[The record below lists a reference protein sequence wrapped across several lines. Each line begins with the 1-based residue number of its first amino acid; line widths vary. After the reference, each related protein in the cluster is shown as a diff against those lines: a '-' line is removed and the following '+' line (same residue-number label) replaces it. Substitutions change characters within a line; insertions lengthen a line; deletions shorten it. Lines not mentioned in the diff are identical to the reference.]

1 MSPRQKERNSR
12 HSGEGPPAIKR
23 RMRTLN
29 SEYGEKQKS
38 RKTIPGKSGLP
49 DMPEQ
54 EDIGRL
60 IKQANEGNVQAQCVL
75 GNIFYNG
82 EGVRRNSCE
91 ALRWFRKAAEQG
103 YDKAQNIL
111 GTLYAI
117 GYEIRTPDYA
127 GALKRYRTSKRQRNG
142 NVEVQ
147 FYYGSYNIK
156 QDYAEALKWFRKAA
170 GQGCDNAQNNLGIL
184 YANGYGVE
192 QDYTEALKWY
202 RKAVEQGNG
211 KAQSN
216 LGDLYRY
223 GHGVEQDYAE
233 ALKWYR
239 KAAGQGVAAAWKILG
254 NMYCRGEGVEKD
266 FVTAAEW
273 YRKYVE
279 VMYPVCQGVQKGS
292 EEDIQNEYNAVIQDC
307 VIQAVN
313 NFDRPVVI
321 VKTQPLVSWDQ
332 YRVVLAV
339 SSITMK
345 VPFIM
350 LGDNVR
356 GEYLGGMGVGEDDD
370 MDFIMRTEVTCR
382 VRKGARH
389 CYVVTIRADDY
400 DKFVSSVT
408 WNYIQLCKEKN
419 KDPFTEYGAELI
431 KNR

>member
-1 MSPRQKERNSR
+1 MNMK
-12 HSGEGPPAIKR
+12 
-23 RMRTLN
+23 
-29 SEYGEKQKS
+29 KS
-38 RKTIPGKSGLP
+38 RQTTPGKSGLP
-49 DMPEQ
+49 DMPGQ
-54 EDIGRL
+54 EGIERL
-60 IKQANEGNVQAQCVL
+60 LKQADEGNVQAQCAL

-82 EGVRRNSCE
+82 EGVRRNYCE

-117 GYEIRTPDYA
+117 GYEIRIPDYA
-127 GALKRYRTSKRQRNG
+127 GALKRYRISERQKNG

-192 QDYTEALKWY
+192 QDYAEALKWF
-202 RKAVEQGNG
+202 RKAVEQGNS
-211 KAQSN
+211 KAKSN

-239 KAAGQGVAAAWKILG
+239 KAAGQGVAAAWKSLG

-279 VMYPVCQGVQKGS
+279 VMYPIRQGVEKDS
-292 EEDIQNEYNAVIQDC
+292 WEDIQNEYNAVIQDC
-307 VIQAVN
+307 VIKVVK

-321 VKTQPLVSWDQ
+321 AKTQPLEPWHQHTVA
-332 YRVVLAV
+332 RAVL
-339 SSITMK
+339 STTMK
-345 VPFIM
+345 VPFIV
-350 LGDNVR
+350 LGNHVQ
-356 GEYLGGMGVGEDDD
+356 GGYLDGIGVGEDDD
-370 MDFIMRTEVTCR
+370 MDFIMRTEMTPR
-382 VRKGARH
+382 IRKGARH
-389 CYVVTIRADDY
+389 CYMVTIRSGDY

-408 WNYIQLCKEKN
+408 RNYIQLCKEKN
-419 KDPFTEYGAELI
+419 KNPFTEYGAEFI
-431 KNR
+431 KTR

>member
-1 MSPRQKERNSR
+1 M
-12 HSGEGPPAIKR
+12 
-23 RMRTLN
+23 N
-29 SEYGEKQKS
+29 SEYEEKHKIRQAIP
-38 RKTIPGKSGLP
+38 RKDGLP

-54 EDIGRL
+54 EGIGRL
-60 IKQANEGNVQAQCVL
+60 IRQADEGNVQAQCEL

-111 GTLYAI
+111 GALYAN
-117 GYEIRTPDYA
+117 GYEKRIPDYA
-127 GALKRYRTSKRQRNG
+127 GALERYRTSECRRYRG
-142 NVEVQ
+142 VEVQ

-170 GQGCDNAQNNLGIL
+170 GQGCENAQNNLGIL

-192 QDYTEALKWY
+192 QDYAEALKWF
-202 RKAVEQGNG
+202 RKAVEQGNS
-211 KAQSN
+211 KAKSN

-239 KAAGQGVAAAWKILG
+239 KAAGQGVAAAWKSLG

-279 VMYPVCQGVQKGS
+279 VMYPVRQGVEKDS
-292 EEDIQNEYNAVIQDC
+292 WEDIQNEYNAVIKDC
-307 VIQAVN
+307 VVQVVN

-321 VKTQPLVSWDQ
+321 AKTQQLESWDQ
-332 YRVVLAV
+332 HKVALAV
-339 SSITMK
+339 SSTTMK

-350 LGDNVR
+350 FGNNAR
-356 GEYLGGMGVGEDDD
+356 GEYLGGIGVGEDDD
-370 MDFIMRTEVTCR
+370 MDFIMRTEVTHR
-382 VRKGARH
+382 IRKGARH
-389 CYVVTIRADDY
+389 CYMVTIRSGDY

-408 WNYIQLCKEKN
+408 RNYIQLCKEKN
-419 KDPFTEYGAELI
+419 KNPFTEYGAEFI
-431 KNR
+431 KTR

>member
-1 MSPRQKERNSR
+1 MPGQEGIER
-12 HSGEGPPAIKR
+12 
-23 RMRTLN
+23 L
-29 SEYGEKQKS
+29 
-38 RKTIPGKSGLP
+38 L
-49 DMPEQ
+49 
-54 EDIGRL
+54 
-60 IKQANEGNVQAQCVL
+60 KQADEGNVQAQCAL

-82 EGVRRNSCE
+82 EGVRRNYCE

-117 GYEIRTPDYA
+117 GYEIRIPDYA
-127 GALKRYRTSKRQRNG
+127 GALKRYRISERQKNG

-192 QDYTEALKWY
+192 QDY
-202 RKAVEQGNG
+202 
-211 KAQSN
+211 
-216 LGDLYRY
+216 
-223 GHGVEQDYAE
+223 AE

-239 KAAGQGVAAAWKILG
+239 KAAGQGVAAAWKSLG

-279 VMYPVCQGVQKGS
+279 VMYPIRQGVEKDS
-292 EEDIQNEYNAVIQDC
+292 WEDIQNEYNAVIQDC
-307 VIQAVN
+307 VIKVVK

-321 VKTQPLVSWDQ
+321 AKTQPLEPWHQHTVAIA
-332 YRVVLAV
+332 VL
-339 SSITMK
+339 STTMK
-345 VPFIM
+345 VPFIV
-350 LGDNVR
+350 LGNHVQ
-356 GEYLGGMGVGEDDD
+356 GGYLDGIGVGEDDD
-370 MDFIMRTEVTCR
+370 MDFIMRTEMTPR
-382 VRKGARH
+382 IRKGARH
-389 CYVVTIRADDY
+389 CYMVTIRSGDY

-408 WNYIQLCKEKN
+408 RNYIQLCKEKN
-419 KDPFTEYGAELI
+419 KNPFTEYGAEFI
-431 KNR
+431 KTR

>member
-1 MSPRQKERNSR
+1 MK
-12 HSGEGPPAIKR
+12 
-23 RMRTLN
+23 
-29 SEYGEKQKS
+29 KS
-38 RKTIPGKSGLP
+38 RQTTPGKSGLP
-49 DMPEQ
+49 DMPGQ
-54 EDIGRL
+54 EGIERL
-60 IKQANEGNVQAQCVL
+60 LKQADEGNVQAQCAL

-82 EGVRRNSCE
+82 EGVRRNYCE

-117 GYEIRTPDYA
+117 GYEIRIPDYA
-127 GALKRYRTSKRQRNG
+127 GALKRYRISERQKNG

-192 QDYTEALKWY
+192 QDYAEALKWY
-202 RKAVEQGNG
+202 RKAVEQGNS
-211 KAQSN
+211 KAKSN

-239 KAAGQGVAAAWKILG
+239 KAAGQGVAAAWKSLG

-279 VMYPVCQGVQKGS
+279 VMYPIRQGVEKDS
-292 EEDIQNEYNAVIQDC
+292 WEDIQNEYNAVIQDC
-307 VIQAVN
+307 VIKVVK

-321 VKTQPLVSWDQ
+321 AKTQPLEPWHQHTVAIA
-332 YRVVLAV
+332 VL
-339 SSITMK
+339 STTMK
-345 VPFIM
+345 VPFIV
-350 LGDNVR
+350 LGNHVQ
-356 GEYLGGMGVGEDDD
+356 GGYLDGIGVGEDDD
-370 MDFIMRTEVTCR
+370 MDFIMRTEMTPR
-382 VRKGARH
+382 IRKGARH
-389 CYVVTIRADDY
+389 CYMVTIRSGDY

-408 WNYIQLCKEKN
+408 RNYIQLCKEKN
-419 KDPFTEYGAELI
+419 KNPFTEYGAEFI
-431 KNR
+431 KTR

>member
-1 MSPRQKERNSR
+1 MNMK
-12 HSGEGPPAIKR
+12 
-23 RMRTLN
+23 
-29 SEYGEKQKS
+29 KS
-38 RKTIPGKSGLP
+38 RQTTPGKSGLP
-49 DMPEQ
+49 DMPGQ
-54 EDIGRL
+54 EGIERL
-60 IKQANEGNVQAQCVL
+60 LKQADEGNVQAQCAL

-82 EGVRRNSCE
+82 EGVRRNYCE

-117 GYEIRTPDYA
+117 GYEIRIPDYA
-127 GALKRYRTSKRQRNG
+127 GALKRYRISERQKNG

-192 QDYTEALKWY
+192 QDYAEALKWF

-211 KAQSN
+211 KAKSN

-239 KAAGQGVAAAWKILG
+239 KAAGQGVAAAWKNLG
-254 NMYCRGEGVEKD
+254 NMYCRGEGVEKN
-266 FVTAAEW
+266 FVTSAEW

-279 VMYPVCQGVQKGS
+279 VMYPVRQGVEKDS
-292 EEDIQNEYNAVIQDC
+292 WEDIQNEYNAVIQDC
-307 VIQAVN
+307 VIKVVK

-321 VKTQPLVSWDQ
+321 AKTQPLEPWHQHTVAIA
-332 YRVVLAV
+332 VL
-339 SSITMK
+339 STTMK
-345 VPFIM
+345 VPFIV
-350 LGDNVR
+350 LGNHVQ
-356 GEYLGGMGVGEDDD
+356 GGYLDGIGVGEDDD
-370 MDFIMRTEVTCR
+370 MDFIMRTEMTPR
-382 VRKGARH
+382 IRKGARH
-389 CYVVTIRADDY
+389 CYMVTIRSGDY

-408 WNYIQLCKEKN
+408 RNYIQLCKEKN
-419 KDPFTEYGAELI
+419 KNPFTEYGAEFI
-431 KNR
+431 KTR

>member
-1 MSPRQKERNSR
+1 MK
-12 HSGEGPPAIKR
+12 
-23 RMRTLN
+23 
-29 SEYGEKQKS
+29 KS
-38 RKTIPGKSGLP
+38 RQTTPGKSGLP
-49 DMPEQ
+49 DMPGQ
-54 EDIGRL
+54 EGIERL
-60 IKQANEGNVQAQCVL
+60 LKQADEGNVQAQCAL

-82 EGVRRNSCE
+82 EGVRRNYCE

-117 GYEIRTPDYA
+117 GYEIRIPDYA
-127 GALKRYRTSKRQRNG
+127 GALKRYRISERQKNG

-192 QDYTEALKWY
+192 QDYAEALKWF

-211 KAQSN
+211 KAKSN

-239 KAAGQGVAAAWKILG
+239 KAAGQGVAAAWKNLG
-254 NMYCRGEGVEKD
+254 NMYCRGEGVEKN
-266 FVTAAEW
+266 FVTSAEW

-279 VMYPVCQGVQKGS
+279 VMYPVRQGVEKDS
-292 EEDIQNEYNAVIQDC
+292 WEDIQNEYNAVIQDC
-307 VIQAVN
+307 VIKVVK

-321 VKTQPLVSWDQ
+321 AKTQPLEPWHQHTVAIA
-332 YRVVLAV
+332 VL
-339 SSITMK
+339 STTMK
-345 VPFIM
+345 VPFIV
-350 LGDNVR
+350 LGNHVQ
-356 GEYLGGMGVGEDDD
+356 GGYLDGIGVGEDDD
-370 MDFIMRTEVTCR
+370 MDFIMRTEMTPR
-382 VRKGARH
+382 IRKGARH
-389 CYVVTIRADDY
+389 CYMVTIRSGDY

-408 WNYIQLCKEKN
+408 RNYIQLCKEKN
-419 KDPFTEYGAELI
+419 KNPFTEYGAEFI
-431 KNR
+431 KTR

>member
-1 MSPRQKERNSR
+1 MNMK
-12 HSGEGPPAIKR
+12 
-23 RMRTLN
+23 
-29 SEYGEKQKS
+29 KS
-38 RKTIPGKSGLP
+38 RQTTPGKSGLP
-49 DMPEQ
+49 DMPGQ
-54 EDIGRL
+54 EGIERL
-60 IKQANEGNVQAQCVL
+60 LKQADEGNVQAQCAL

-82 EGVRRNSCE
+82 EGVRRNYCE

-117 GYEIRTPDYA
+117 GYEIRIPDYA
-127 GALKRYRTSKRQRNG
+127 GALKRYRISERQKNG

-192 QDYTEALKWY
+192 QDYAEALKWF

-211 KAQSN
+211 KAKSN

-239 KAAGQGVAAAWKILG
+239 KAAGQGVAAAWKNLG
-254 NMYCRGEGVEKD
+254 NMYCRGEGVEKN
-266 FVTAAEW
+266 FVTSAEW

-279 VMYPVCQGVQKGS
+279 VMYPIRQGVEKDS
-292 EEDIQNEYNAVIQDC
+292 WEDIQNEYNAVIQDC
-307 VIQAVN
+307 VIKVVK

-321 VKTQPLVSWDQ
+321 AKTQPLEPWHQHTVAIA
-332 YRVVLAV
+332 VL
-339 SSITMK
+339 STTMK
-345 VPFIM
+345 VPFIV
-350 LGDNVR
+350 LGNHVQ
-356 GEYLGGMGVGEDDD
+356 GGYLDGIGVGEDDD
-370 MDFIMRTEVTCR
+370 MDFIMRTEMTPR
-382 VRKGARH
+382 IRKGARH
-389 CYVVTIRADDY
+389 CYMVTIRSGDY

-408 WNYIQLCKEKN
+408 RNYIQLCKEKN
-419 KDPFTEYGAELI
+419 KNPFTEYGAEFI
-431 KNR
+431 KTR

>member
-1 MSPRQKERNSR
+1 MNMK
-12 HSGEGPPAIKR
+12 
-23 RMRTLN
+23 
-29 SEYGEKQKS
+29 KS
-38 RKTIPGKSGLP
+38 RQTTPGKSGLP
-49 DMPEQ
+49 DMPGQ
-54 EDIGRL
+54 EGIERL
-60 IKQANEGNVQAQCVL
+60 LKQAAEGNVQAQCAL

-82 EGVRRNSCE
+82 EGVRRNYCE

-117 GYEIRTPDYA
+117 GYEIRIPDYA
-127 GALKRYRTSKRQRNG
+127 GALKRYRISERQKNG

-192 QDYTEALKWY
+192 QDYAEALKWF
-202 RKAVEQGNG
+202 RKAVEQGNS
-211 KAQSN
+211 KAKSN

-239 KAAGQGVAAAWKILG
+239 KAAGQGVAAAWKSLG

-279 VMYPVCQGVQKGS
+279 VMYPIRQGVEKDS
-292 EEDIQNEYNAVIQDC
+292 WEDIQNEYNAVIQDC
-307 VIQAVN
+307 VIKVVK

-321 VKTQPLVSWDQ
+321 AKTQPLEPWHQHTVAIA
-332 YRVVLAV
+332 VL
-339 SSITMK
+339 STTMK
-345 VPFIM
+345 VPFIV
-350 LGDNVR
+350 LGNHVQ
-356 GEYLGGMGVGEDDD
+356 GGYLDGIGVGEDDD
-370 MDFIMRTEVTCR
+370 MDFIMRTEMTPR
-382 VRKGARH
+382 IRKGARH
-389 CYVVTIRADDY
+389 CYMVTIRSGDY

-408 WNYIQLCKEKN
+408 RNYIQLCKEKN
-419 KDPFTEYGAELI
+419 KNPFTEYGAEFI
-431 KNR
+431 KTR

>member
-1 MSPRQKERNSR
+1 MNMK
-12 HSGEGPPAIKR
+12 
-23 RMRTLN
+23 
-29 SEYGEKQKS
+29 KS
-38 RKTIPGKSGLP
+38 RQTTPGKSGLP
-49 DMPEQ
+49 DMPGQ
-54 EDIGRL
+54 EGIERL
-60 IKQANEGNVQAQCVL
+60 LKQADEGNVQAQCAL

-82 EGVRRNSCE
+82 EGVRRNYCE

-117 GYEIRTPDYA
+117 GYEIRIPDYA
-127 GALKRYRTSKRQRNG
+127 GALKRYRISERQKNG

-192 QDYTEALKWY
+192 QDYAEALKWF
-202 RKAVEQGNG
+202 RKAVEQGNS
-211 KAQSN
+211 KAKSN

-239 KAAGQGVAAAWKILG
+239 KAAGQGVAAAWKSLG

-279 VMYPVCQGVQKGS
+279 VMYPIRQGVEKDS
-292 EEDIQNEYNAVIQDC
+292 WEDIQNEYNAVIQDC
-307 VIQAVN
+307 VIKVVK

-321 VKTQPLVSWDQ
+321 AKTQPLEPWHQHTVAIA
-332 YRVVLAV
+332 VL
-339 SSITMK
+339 STTMK
-345 VPFIM
+345 VPFIV
-350 LGDNVR
+350 LGNHVQ
-356 GEYLGGMGVGEDDD
+356 GGYLDGIGVGEDDD
-370 MDFIMRTEVTCR
+370 MDFIMRTEMTPR
-382 VRKGARH
+382 IRKGARH
-389 CYVVTIRADDY
+389 CYMVTIRSGDY

-408 WNYIQLCKEKN
+408 RNYIQLCKAKN
-419 KDPFTEYGAELI
+419 KNPFTEYGAEFI
-431 KNR
+431 KTR

>member
-1 MSPRQKERNSR
+1 MNMK
-12 HSGEGPPAIKR
+12 
-23 RMRTLN
+23 
-29 SEYGEKQKS
+29 KS
-38 RKTIPGKSGLP
+38 RQTTPGKSGLP
-49 DMPEQ
+49 DMPGQ
-54 EDIGRL
+54 EGIERL
-60 IKQANEGNVQAQCVL
+60 LKQADEGNVQAQCAL

-82 EGVRRNSCE
+82 EGVRRNYCE

-117 GYEIRTPDYA
+117 GYEIRIPDYA
-127 GALKRYRTSKRQRNG
+127 GALKRYRISERQKNG

-170 GQGCDNAQNNLGIL
+170 GQGCDNAQNNFGIL

-192 QDYTEALKWY
+192 QDYAEALKWF

-211 KAQSN
+211 KAKSN

-239 KAAGQGVAAAWKILG
+239 KAAGQGVAAAWKNLG
-254 NMYCRGEGVEKD
+254 NMYCRGEGVEKN
-266 FVTAAEW
+266 FVTSAEW

-279 VMYPVCQGVQKGS
+279 VMYPVRQGVEKDS
-292 EEDIQNEYNAVIQDC
+292 WEDIQNEYNAVIQDC
-307 VIQAVN
+307 VIKVVK

-321 VKTQPLVSWDQ
+321 AKTQPLEPWHQHTVAIA
-332 YRVVLAV
+332 VL
-339 SSITMK
+339 STTMK
-345 VPFIM
+345 VPFIV
-350 LGDNVR
+350 LGNHVQ
-356 GEYLGGMGVGEDDD
+356 GGYLDGIGVGEDDD
-370 MDFIMRTEVTCR
+370 MDFIMRTEMTPR
-382 VRKGARH
+382 IRKGARH
-389 CYVVTIRADDY
+389 CYMVTIRSGDY

-408 WNYIQLCKEKN
+408 RNYIQLCKEKN
-419 KDPFTEYGAELI
+419 KNPFTEYGAEFI
-431 KNR
+431 KTR